1 MQKPTPGYRFSQS
14 NPLEGVCP
22 RRFLQSFINRQNRR
36 NQTSSALLQPRV
48 CDSLL
53 IGVKHGMTLRTLA
66 LVLALGVSAQAQS
79 TPATPATQQLPDA
92 PSTTSQVKPAPVPTG
107 PTAVIDTTMGR
118 LTCKL
123 FEKEAPITVANFIGL
138 AEGAKDWTDPKTLQK
153 IHHQPFYNGTTFHR
167 VIPTFMIQGGD
178 RMGDGTGDPGYFF
191 QDEIDPN
198 LTFDQ
203 PGLLAMANAG
213 PGPSGGGTN
222 GSQFFITEDA
232 VPQLNGKH
240 TIFGLCD
247 AHSVLLVASIARV
260 ERNSSDKPLTPVV
273 INRVTIVREGQ
284 PMPPLPATP
293 AATSATPPAAT
304 AAPSAPPK

>member
-1 MQKPTPGYRFSQS
+1 
-14 NPLEGVCP
+14 
-22 RRFLQSFINRQNRR
+22 
-36 NQTSSALLQPRV
+36 
-48 CDSLL
+48 
-53 IGVKHGMTLRTLA
+53 MTLRTLA
-66 LVLALGVSAQAQS
+66 LVLALSVSAQAQS
-79 TPATPATQQLPDA
+79 TPAAQQLPDA
-92 PSTTSQVKPAPVPTG
+92 PSTTSQLKPPPVPAG

-123 FEKEAPITVANFIGL
+123 YEKEAPVTVANFIGL

-153 IHHQPFYNGTTFHR
+153 VRHQPFYNGTTFHR
-167 VIPTFMIQGGD
+167 VIPAFMIQGGD

-191 QDEIDPN
+191 QDEIDPS

-222 GSQFFITEDA
+222 GSQFFITEQP

-247 AHSVLLVASIARV
+247 EHSALLVASIARV
-260 ERNSSDKPLTPVV
+260 ERNTSDKPITPVV
-273 INRVTIVREGQ
+273 INRVTIVRDGQ

-293 AATSATPPAAT
+293 STAATPQTPT
-304 AAPSAPPK
+304 ASPTASPK